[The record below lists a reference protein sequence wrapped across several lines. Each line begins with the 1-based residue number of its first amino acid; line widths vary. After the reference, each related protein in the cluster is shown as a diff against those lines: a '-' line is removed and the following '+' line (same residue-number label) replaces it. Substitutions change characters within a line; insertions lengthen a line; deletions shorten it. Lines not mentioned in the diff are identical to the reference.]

1 MKESTIQHTLAVSPV
16 AFKDWIRLLE
26 TCFAWLAGSVL
37 DGAEDAERR
46 EQGTSNT
53 AAVARVKRENLRKRL
68 QRRKKKAICARGL
81 GTMQSERVFSGECCK
96 ARFPA
101 GHAFS
106 YYSGIWQMT

>member
-1 MKESTIQHTLAVSPV
+1 MEASTVQHTLAVTPV
-16 AFKDWIRLLE
+16 ALKDRIRLLE

-46 EQGTSNT
+46 ELGTRNT
-53 AAVARVKRENLRKRL
+53 AAAARVKQENLGKRL
-68 QRRKKKAICARGL
+68 QRQKKKAICARGL

-106 YYSGIWQMT
+106 YYSGIWKLT